1 MVIEELG
8 VVIPDDQRKKE
19 LLAKEIEEIYA
30 DISFYYD
37 RKKTITQKYYNTCRE
52 RIEDVLYSVG
62 ELSIPYFRINED
74 LREYYLQKFKYDP
87 DMARDRW
94 LERYDSLH
102 EPYTVLKNKC
112 YLLFRKLDKLTIEE

>member
-1 MVIEELG
+1 MVIEELD

-74 LREYYLQKFKYDP
+74 LREFYLQKFKYDP

>member
-74 LREYYLQKFKYDP
+74 LREFYLQKFKYDP

-112 YLLFRKLDKLTIEE
+112 YLLFRKLDKITIEG

>member
-1 MVIEELG
+1 MVIEELDI
-8 VVIPDDQRKKE
+8 VIPDDQRKKE

-112 YLLFRKLDKLTIEE
+112 YLLFRKLDKITIEE

>member
-1 MVIEELG
+1 MVIEELD

-112 YLLFRKLDKLTIEE
+112 YLLFRKLDKITIEG

>member
-1 MVIEELG
+1 MVIEELDI
-8 VVIPDDQRKKE
+8 VIPDDERKKE

-74 LREYYLQKFKYDP
+74 LREFYLQKFKYDP
-87 DMARDRW
+87 DMARDKW

-112 YLLFRKLDKLTIEE
+112 YLLFRKLDKITIEE

>member
-1 MVIEELG
+1 MVIEELDI
-8 VVIPDDQRKKE
+8 VIPDDQRKKE

-37 RKKTITQKYYNTCRE
+37 RKKPITQKYYNTYRE

-74 LREYYLQKFKYDP
+74 LREFYLQKFKYDP

-112 YLLFRKLDKLTIEE
+112 YLLFRKLDKITIEE

>member
-1 MVIEELG
+1 MVIEELDI
-8 VVIPDDQRKKE
+8 VIPDDQRKKE

-37 RKKTITQKYYNTCRE
+37 RKRTITQKYYNTCRE

-102 EPYTVLKNKC
+102 KPYTILKNKC
-112 YLLFRKLDKLTIEE
+112 YLLFRKLDKITIEG

>member
-1 MVIEELG
+1 MVIEELDI
-8 VVIPDDQRKKE
+8 VIPDDERKKE

-74 LREYYLQKFKYDP
+74 LREFYLQKFKYDP

-112 YLLFRKLDKLTIEE
+112 YLLFRKLDKITIEG

>member
-1 MVIEELG
+1 MVIEELDI
-8 VVIPDDQRKKE
+8 VIPDDQRKKE

-37 RKKTITQKYYNTCRE
+37 RKRTITQKYYNTCRE

-112 YLLFRKLDKLTIEE
+112 YLLFRKLDKITIEG

>member
-1 MVIEELG
+1 MVIEELD

-102 EPYTVLKNKC
+102 KPYTILKNKC
-112 YLLFRKLDKLTIEE
+112 YLLFRKLDKITIEG

>member
-8 VVIPDDQRKKE
+8 VVIPDNQRKKE

-74 LREYYLQKFKYDP
+74 LREFYLQKFKYDP

-112 YLLFRKLDKLTIEE
+112 YFLFRKLDKLTIEE

>member
-1 MVIEELG
+1 MHIEELNII
-8 VVIPDDQRKKE
+8 IPNDDRKKE
-19 LLAKEIEEIYA
+19 LIAKEIEEIYA
-30 DISFYYD
+30 DVSFYYE
-37 RKKTITQKYYNTCRE
+37 RKKPITQKHYNTCRE

-74 LREYYLQKFKYDP
+74 LREYYLQKFKYEP

-102 EPYTVLKNKC
+102 KPYNVLKNKC
-112 YLLFRKLDKLTIEE
+112 YLLFRKLDKITIED

>member
-1 MVIEELG
+1 MIIEELD
-8 VVIPDDQRKKE
+8 VIIPDDQRKKE
-19 LLAKEIEEIYA
+19 LVTKEIEEIYA
-30 DISFYYD
+30 DVSFYYE
-37 RKKTITQKYYNTCRE
+37 RKKPITQKYYNTYRE

-112 YLLFRKLDKLTIEE
+112 YLLFRKLDKITIEE

>member
-1 MVIEELG
+1 MVIEELD

-19 LLAKEIEEIYA
+19 LIAKEIEEIYA
-30 DISFYYD
+30 DVSFYYE
-37 RKKTITQKYYNTCRE
+37 RKKPITQKYYNTYRE

-74 LREYYLQKFKYDP
+74 LREFYLQKFKYEP

-102 EPYTVLKNKC
+102 KPYNVLKNKC
-112 YLLFRKLDKLTIEE
+112 YLLFRKLDKITIEE

>member
-1 MVIEELG
+1 MVIEELNI
-8 VVIPDDQRKKE
+8 VIPDDQRKKE

-74 LREYYLQKFKYDP
+74 LREFYLQKFKYDP

-112 YLLFRKLDKLTIEE
+112 YLLFRKLDKITIEE

>member
-1 MVIEELG
+1 MVIEELD

-102 EPYTVLKNKC
+102 EPYTILKNKC
-112 YLLFRKLDKLTIEE
+112 YLLFRKLDKITIEE

>member
-74 LREYYLQKFKYDP
+74 LREFYLQKFKYDP

-112 YLLFRKLDKLTIEE
+112 YLLFRKLDKITIEE

>member
-1 MVIEELG
+1 MVIEELD
-8 VVIPDDQRKKE
+8 VVIPDDERKKE

-74 LREYYLQKFKYDP
+74 LREFYLQKFKYDP

-112 YLLFRKLDKLTIEE
+112 YLLFRKLDKITIEE

>member
-1 MVIEELG
+1 MVIEELD

-74 LREYYLQKFKYDP
+74 LREFYLQKFKYDP

-112 YLLFRKLDKLTIEE
+112 YLLFRKLDKITIEG

>member
-1 MVIEELG
+1 MVIEELDI
-8 VVIPDDQRKKE
+8 VIPDDQRKKE

-102 EPYTVLKNKC
+102 EPYTILKNKC
-112 YLLFRKLDKLTIEE
+112 YLLFRKLDKITIEE

>member
-1 MVIEELG
+1 MVIEELD

-112 YLLFRKLDKLTIEE
+112 YLLFRKLDKITIED

>member
-1 MVIEELG
+1 MVIEELD

-74 LREYYLQKFKYDP
+74 LREFYLQKFKYDP
-87 DMARDRW
+87 DMARDKW

-102 EPYTVLKNKC
+102 EPYTILKNKC
-112 YLLFRKLDKLTIEE
+112 YLLFRKLDKITIEG

>member
-1 MVIEELG
+1 MVIEELDI
-8 VVIPDDQRKKE
+8 VIPDDQRKKE

-74 LREYYLQKFKYDP
+74 LREFYLQKFKYDP

-102 EPYTVLKNKC
+102 EPYTILKNKC
-112 YLLFRKLDKLTIEE
+112 YLLFRKLDKITIEE

>member
-1 MVIEELG
+1 MVIEELDI
-8 VVIPDDQRKKE
+8 VIPDDQRKKE

-74 LREYYLQKFKYDP
+74 LREFYLQKFKYDP

-112 YLLFRKLDKLTIEE
+112 YLLFRKLDKITIEG

>member
-1 MVIEELG
+1 MVIEELDI
-8 VVIPDDQRKKE
+8 VIPDDQRKKE

-112 YLLFRKLDKLTIEE
+112 YLLFRKLDKITIED

>member
-74 LREYYLQKFKYDP
+74 LREFYLQKFKYDP

-102 EPYTVLKNKC
+102 EPYTILKNKC

>member
-1 MVIEELG
+1 MVIEELDI
-8 VVIPDDQRKKE
+8 VIPDDQRKKE

-112 YLLFRKLDKLTIEE
+112 YLLFRKLDKITIEG

>member
-74 LREYYLQKFKYDP
+74 LREFYLQKFKYDP

>member
-112 YLLFRKLDKLTIEE
+112 YLLFRKLDKITIEG

>member
-1 MVIEELG
+1 MVIEELNII
-8 VVIPDDQRKKE
+8 IPNDDRKRE
-19 LLAKEIEEIYA
+19 LILNEIEEIYA

-37 RKKTITQKYYNTCRE
+37 RKKTITQKYYNLCRE

-74 LREYYLQKFKYDP
+74 LREFYLQKFKYDP

-112 YLLFRKLDKLTIEE
+112 YLLFRKLDKITIEE

>member
-1 MVIEELG
+1 MVIEELD

-74 LREYYLQKFKYDP
+74 LREFYLQKFKYDP
-87 DMARDRW
+87 DMARDKW

-102 EPYTVLKNKC
+102 EPYTILKNKC
-112 YLLFRKLDKLTIEE
+112 YLLFRKLDKITIEE

>member
-102 EPYTVLKNKC
+102 EPYTILKNKC
-112 YLLFRKLDKLTIEE
+112 YLLFRKLDKITIEE

>member
-1 MVIEELG
+1 MVIEELDI
-8 VVIPDDQRKKE
+8 VIPDDQRKKE

-74 LREYYLQKFKYDP
+74 LREFYLQKFKYDP

>member
-1 MVIEELG
+1 MVIEELDI
-8 VVIPDDQRKKE
+8 VIPDDQRKKE

-102 EPYTVLKNKC
+102 EPYTILKNKC
-112 YLLFRKLDKLTIEE
+112 YLLFRKLDKITIED

>member
-1 MVIEELG
+1 MVIEELDI
-8 VVIPDDQRKKE
+8 VIPDDQRKKE

-74 LREYYLQKFKYDP
+74 LREFYLQKFKYDP

-112 YLLFRKLDKLTIEE
+112 YLLFRKLDKITIEE

>member
-1 MVIEELG
+1 MVIEELDI
-8 VVIPDDQRKKE
+8 VIPDDQRKKE

-102 EPYTVLKNKC
+102 EPYTILKNKC
-112 YLLFRKLDKLTIEE
+112 YLLFRKLDKITIEG